1 MKTSPV
7 IWPLILKD
15 LRLHRAQITIS
26 LVVGLVSLALFEVG
40 TEVPVVIGACLFF
53 ISMIVLG
60 CTLPMTN
67 LINERKKHN
76 LAFVMSLPVSTTQ
89 YTVAKLAST
98 VGMFLLSWVILL
110 AGALYAIISR
120 PAIPHGVIPML
131 FVLVGLVF
139 VGFCVIVAAAMVGE
153 TEAWTNPAVIL
164 SNSTYGI
171 GWYLIVR
178 IPAVNKDLRSPTAV
192 WSPIMVNF
200 LTIEIVLIAMILGL
214 TFYLQSRKRDF
225 I

>member
-1 MKTSPV
+1 MKHSSV

-26 LVVGLVSLALFEVG
+26 IAVGLASLALFGVG
-40 TEVPVVIGACLFF
+40 TEVAAVVGTCLFF
-53 ISMIVLG
+53 ISLIVLSSM
-60 CTLPMTN
+60 LPITN

-89 YTVAKLAST
+89 YTAAKLGST
-98 VGMFLLSWVILL
+98 VGMFLIPWLTLV
-110 AGALYAIISR
+110 AGALYAITSR
-120 PAIPHGVIPML
+120 PRIPHGVILML
-131 FVLVGLVF
+131 FVLVGLIF

-153 TEAWTNPAVIL
+153 SEAWTTPATIL
-164 SNSTYGI
+164 ANSSYGI

-178 IPAVNKDLRSPTAV
+178 LPAVNKDLQASTAV
-192 WSPIMVNF
+192 WSPIMRNF
-200 LTIEIVLIAMILGL
+200 LTAEFVLIAMILGL

>member
-1 MKTSPV
+1 MKTSSI
-7 IWPLILKD
+7 IWALILKD
-15 LRLHRAQITIS
+15 LRLHRTQIAIS
-26 LVVGLVSLALFEVG
+26 ILVGLISLALFEVG

-60 CTLPMTN
+60 CLLPMTN

-76 LAFVMSLPVSTTQ
+76 LAFMMSLPISTTQ
-89 YTVAKLAST
+89 YTMAKLAST
-98 VGMFLLSWVILL
+98 VGMFLFSWVILL
-110 AGALYAIISR
+110 AGALYAITSR
-120 PAIPHGVIPML
+120 PAIPRGVIPML

-139 VGFCVIVAAAMVGE
+139 IGFCIIVAAAIIGE
-153 TEAWTNPAVIL
+153 SEAWTNPATIL
-164 SNSTYGI
+164 ANSSYGI

-178 IPAVNKDLRSPTAV
+178 IPAVNKDLKSPTVV
-192 WSPIMVNF
+192 WSPIMLNF
-200 LTIEIVLIAMILGL
+200 LTIEFVLIAMILGL

>member
-1 MKTSPV
+1 MKHPSV

-15 LRLHRAQITIS
+15 LRLHRTQIAIS
-26 LVVGLVSLALFEVG
+26 IVIGFISLALFEAG

-60 CTLPMTN
+60 CMLPMTN

-89 YTVAKLAST
+89 YTAAKLVST
-98 VGMFLLSWVILL
+98 VGMFLVSWMILL
-110 AGALYAIISR
+110 AGALYVITSHA
-120 PAIPHGVIPML
+120 AIPHGIIPIL

-139 VGFCVIVAAAMVGE
+139 VGFCIIVAAAIIGE
-153 TEAWTNPAVIL
+153 TEAWTNPATIL
-164 SNSTYGI
+164 SNSAYGI

-178 IPAVNKDLRSPTAV
+178 LPAVNKDLKSPTAV
-192 WSPIMVNF
+192 WSPIMLNF
-200 LTIEIVLIAMILGL
+200 LTAEFVLIAMILGL

>member
-1 MKTSPV
+1 MKHSSL

-15 LRLHRAQITIS
+15 LRLHRAQIALLLSI
-26 LVVGLVSLALFEVG
+26 GIVSLALFEMG

-60 CTLPMTN
+60 CMLPITN

-89 YTVAKLAST
+89 YTAAKLAST
-98 VGMFLLSWVILL
+98 VGMYLISWLILL
-110 AGALYAIISR
+110 AGALYAITSR
-120 PAIPHGVIPML
+120 PAIPHGVIPIL

-139 VGFCVIVAAAMVGE
+139 VGFCVIVAAAMVGDS
-153 TEAWTNPAVIL
+153 EAWTNPATIL

-171 GWYLIVR
+171 GWYLIAR
-178 IPAVNKDLRSPTAV
+178 LPAVNKDFKSPTAV
-192 WSPIMVNF
+192 WSPIVLNF
-200 LTIEIVLIAMILGL
+200 LAVEAVLIAMILGL